1 MSTAPDLSALTTTS
15 YAFLGLLAERPWTTY
30 ELAQQIR
37 TSLHNFWP
45 RSERQ
50 LYEQP
55 KLLVARGLATA
66 TREHVGR
73 RPRTVYRITPAGRRA
88 LKAWLAVPS
97 TMWSFE
103 WEALVKVFLSDH
115 GTKEHLLAQLRAVQ
129 DSNRADDAWHREVW
143 AQRLRDRPFAQR
155 MHINALV
162 SRFFVEFTAAADR
175 WTEWAVHEVE
185 SWETVAEPPA
195 DLEGLFQV
203 VFAPMDERA
212 AQEESTAP

>member
-1 MSTAPDLSALTTTS
+1 MSTARDLSALTTTS

-55 KLLVARGLATA
+55 KLLVAHGLATA
-66 TREHVGR
+66 TRDKVGR

-88 LKAWLAVPS
+88 LKAWLATPS
-97 TMWSFE
+97 TQCSFE
-103 WEALVKVFLSDH
+103 YDALVKVFLSDH
-115 GTKEHLLAQLRAVQ
+115 STKEHLLAQLRAVQ
-129 DSNRADDAWHREVW
+129 ESNCEDDAGHRELF

-162 SRFFVEFTAAADR
+162 SRFFVEYAAAVDR
-175 WTEWAVHEVE
+175 WTKWAINEVE

-195 DLEGLFQV
+195 HLEEILQT
-203 VFAPMDERA
+203 VFADK
-212 AQEESTAP
+212 

>member
-1 MSTAPDLSALTTTS
+1 MSTARDLSALTTTT

-30 ELAQQIR
+30 ELAQQVS

-55 KLLVARGLATA
+55 KLLVAHGLATA
-66 TREHVGR
+66 TRDHVGR

-88 LKAWLAVPS
+88 LKAWLAIPS

-103 WEALVKVFLSDH
+103 WEAMVKVFLSDH
-115 GTKEHLLAQLRAVQ
+115 GTKEHLLTQLRVLQEANQ
-129 DSNRADDAWHREVW
+129 ADDVWLRELW

-162 SRFFVEFTAAADR
+162 TRFFVEFMAAVDR
-175 WTEWAVHEVE
+175 WADWARDEVE
-185 SWETVAEPPA
+185 SWESVAEPPA
-195 DLEGLFQV
+195 DLEELLQA
-203 VFAPMDERA
+203 VFAPIDE
-212 AQEESTAP
+212 

>member
-30 ELAQQIR
+30 ELAQQVH
-37 TSLHNFWP
+37 TSLRNFWP

-55 KLLVARGLATA
+55 KLLVAHGLASA

-88 LKAWLAVPS
+88 LRAWLAVPS
-97 TMWSFE
+97 TTCGSFE
-103 WEALVKVFLSDH
+103 WDAVVKVFLSDH
-115 GTKEHLLAQLRAVQ
+115 GTKDHLLAQLHAMQ
-129 DSNRADDAWHREVW
+129 DANRADDEWHRDVW

-162 SRFFVEFTAAADR
+162 SRFFVELTAATDR
-175 WTEWAVHEVE
+175 WAEWALHEVG

-195 DLEGLFQV
+195 DLEELFEEI
-203 VFAPMDERA
+203 FAPMDDRA
-212 AQEESTAP
+212 AQ